1 MERRLNGTED
11 VRELRVAADLKEVD
25 RVRDFLREAIA
36 DLPFDDEDRLKVE
49 LALHEICVN
58 IARYAYP
65 RGRKGDMVIRIWR
78 DDGSLLIEVRD
89 KGIPFNP
96 VRKKNPNLVVKLRRG
111 TPGGLG
117 VYFFKTLMDGLS
129 YRRLGGQ
136 NILTVRKAI

>member
-1 MERRLNGTED
+1 MERRMTGTED
-11 VRELRVAADLKEVD
+11 VRELRVPAALREID
-25 RVRDFLREAIA
+25 RVREFLRQATV
-36 DLPFDDEDRLKVE
+36 DLPFDEADRLKVE

-65 RGRKGDMVIRIWR
+65 RGRKGEMTVRIWR
-78 DDGSLLIEVRD
+78 DGVSLFIEVRD

-96 VRKKNPNLVVKLRRG
+96 VRKKNPDLVVKLRRG

-129 YRRLGGQ
+129 YRRIGGQ
-136 NILTVRKAI
+136 NILTVRKAY